1 MEATISLLIG
11 YVFGSFPTAF
21 ILLKKTM
28 GIDITKNG
36 SCNVGAHNSW
46 DISKSKTTGLVV
58 LILDVLKGFF
68 AVLLPIYFFSNSFLN
83 EMLALNGAVF
93 AHCYSPWIKFKGGR
107 GLATAAGGALIIS
120 APILLMWCLVWLLV
134 FIIKKNIHWSNIAA
148 TFLSSGL
155 IFILSR
161 VLINYTNPPPNSEL
175 QFSLFVSLM
184 FLIILSRHIEPIKE
198 YLTTHQKNLRN

>member
-11 YVFGSFPTAF
+11 YALGSFPTAF

-58 LILDVLKGFF
+58 LLIDLLKGFC
-68 AVLLPIYFFSNSFLN
+68 AVLLSKYFFGNSFLN
-83 EMLALNGAVF
+83 EILALNGAVF

-120 APILLMWCLVWLLV
+120 ATILLMWCTVWLLV

-155 IFILSR
+155 SFIFSR
-161 VLINYTNPPPNSEL
+161 VLINYTNPLPNSEL